1 MIGRRG
7 RRNDGRGFL
16 PGAATLLALTLV
28 LALGAPTAHARVTL
42 VATGTPELAFLGIPG
57 NQVVARL
64 ALPGPARAVAVSR
77 DGTRGYVSAGG
88 EVVAIDVNTR
98 LESNR
103 SALGIGPP
111 EISDIDLSPGGET
124 LYAVRGT
131 QLLVLDAQTLAARGA
146 IELRGEGAQLAVARN
161 GSNAAVT
168 LRSGRVAMVSLGSAA
183 LLRLVK
189 LKDAAGVAIADNG
202 LTYVTARERLRVIA
216 PGQRRVRKKA
226 IKLPDGAGGA
236 LTLSPGRSRVVVG
249 AAEGGTS
256 GAIVE
261 LRTAKVQRIV
271 ASRGPGRA
279 AWYPDASRIAVA
291 DGGSA
296 SVSLI
301 SPFSRGR
308 IGLVSLPGTAPS
320 DLVVQP
326 GLALMS
332 GTEAADRLTG
342 TRGDDRIDGLGGDD
356 VLRGGRG
363 RDVIAGGLGNDTL
376 SGGNNSDGIDGG
388 DGDDMM
394 TGGTG
399 NDEMRGGSGRDSLN
413 GGTGNDT
420 MQGED
425 GDDALDGGDGDDTIE
440 GGNGN
445 DTIVEKGFGDDKLLD
460 GGTGNDVIR
469 GGRGSDQLILGGDGD
484 DQLYGESGS
493 ERIRGGLG
501 NDLIDGGRAGDRLE
515 GDEGDDV
522 IKGDAGNDHLYG
534 RDGNDKLD
542 AGSGN
547 DELLGEAGNDE
558 LVGGNG
564 VDTFDGGPGDDVIRA
579 ADDSPDTV
587 NCGEGSD
594 TVYVEVDA
602 PARDVLSGCETV
614 VAIPAEPD
622 SDTTAVITIRGT
634 RNPDRLIGTAGDDSI
649 FGRGGADRIY
659 GMAGNDYVDGDAND
673 DRLHGG
679 DGDDTIAG
687 RKGHDTIWGDAGNDR
702 ITGDRGRDR
711 ILGGAGNDTIYG
723 NYDADTIEGGSGNDR
738 INVVHGGND
747 VVACGPGSD
756 VVFADP
762 RDRVAGD
769 CESVR
774 R

>member
-1 MIGRRG
+1 MVGRRG
-7 RRNDGRGFL
+7 RRRIGRGLL
-16 PGAATLLALTLV
+16 PGAVTLLALAAV
-28 LALGAPTAHARVTL
+28 LALAVPAAQARVTL

-77 DGTRGYVSAGG
+77 DGARGYVSAGG
-88 EVVAIDVNTR
+88 EIVAVDVNTR
-98 LESNR
+98 LETGR

-111 EISDIDLSPGGET
+111 EISDIDLSPGDET
-124 LYAVRGT
+124 LYVVRGA
-131 QLLVLDAQTLAARGA
+131 QLLVLDAQTLAPRNVV
-146 IELRGEGAQLAVARN
+146 ELRGEGAQLAVANN
-161 GSNAAVT
+161 GSTAAVT
-168 LRSGRVAMVSLGSAA
+168 LRTGRVAIVSLGDAT

-202 LTYVTARERLRVIA
+202 LTYATARGRLRVIA

-226 IKLPDGAGGA
+226 IKLPEGAGGA

-249 AAEGGTS
+249 AAPGGTS

-261 LRTAKVQRIV
+261 LRNAKVQRIV
-271 ASRGPGRA
+271 AGRGPGRA
-279 AWYPDASRIAVA
+279 AWYPDASRIVVA
-291 DGGSA
+291 DGGA
-296 SVSLI
+296 AAVSLI

-308 IGLVSLPGTAPS
+308 IGLVALPGSAPS

-332 GTEAADRLTG
+332 GTDAADRLTG
-342 TRGDDRIDGLGGDD
+342 TRGDDRMEGLGGDD
-356 VLRGGRG
+356 FLRGGRG
-363 RDVIAGGLGNDTL
+363 RDVLDGGIGGDTL
-376 SGGNNSDGIDGG
+376 SGGNNSDGINGD
-388 DGDDMM
+388 DGDDLL

-399 NDEMRGGSGRDSLN
+399 NDEMRGGVGADNLN
-413 GGTGNDT
+413 GGTGNDSLL
-420 MQGED
+420 GED
-425 GDDALDGGDGDDTIE
+425 GDDALDGGDGDDTID

-460 GGTGNDVIR
+460 GGTGNDLIR
-469 GGRGSDQLILGGDGD
+469 GGRGSDQMILGGDGD
-484 DQLYGESGS
+484 DELYGETGS

-522 IKGDAGNDHLYG
+522 IKGDAGNDHIYG

-542 AGSGN
+542 AGSGT
-547 DELLGEAGNDE
+547 DELLGENGNDE

-564 VDTFDGGPGDDVIRA
+564 IDVFDGGPGDDVIRA
-579 ADDSPDTV
+579 ADDSPDTGT
-587 NCGEGSD
+587 CGDGND
-594 TVYVEVDA
+594 TLYVEADA
-602 PARDVLSGCETV
+602 PTRDAFTGCETV
-614 VAIPAEPD
+614 VPVAAEPD
-622 SDTTAVITIRGT
+622 NDTTTALTLRGT
-634 RNPDRLIGTAGDDSI
+634 RNPDRLTGSAGDDSI
-649 FGRGGADRIY
+649 FGRGGGDRIY
-659 GMAGNDYVDGDAND
+659 GAAGNDYVDGDDGN

-679 DGDDTIAG
+679 DGDDVIPG
-687 RKGHDTIWGDAGNDR
+687 RGGNDTIWGDAGNDR

-723 NYDADTIEGGSGNDR
+723 NYDADTIDGGSGNDR

-747 VVACGPGSD
+747 VIACGRGDD
-756 VVFADP
+756 VVFADG
-762 RDRVAGD
+762 RDSIAAD